1 MMMRTYRALFII
13 LTVWI
18 GAAAL
23 SEAAPIT
30 LVPTGAIWRYLDN
43 GSNQGTN
50 WVTASFND
58 TSWSSGPA
66 ELGYGDGDEATRVE
80 DNATP
85 GYNLPDTDRYITTYF
100 RHRFVLANPQ
110 DVTDLHVQLLR
121 DDGAVVYLNGREIF
135 RSNMPQGPINYQTPA
150 SIAVGV
156 PEESAWFTNTVD
168 PLILVNGT
176 NVIAVE
182 IHQSGASSSDISFNL
197 GLHGTLSSTN
207 NSSPAVSIT
216 GPADQSV
223 FGEPATINIQATA
236 SDSDGSVTNV
246 AFYSNGTRLGDDT
259 NSPYAF
265 SWTGV
270 PAGGYQLRAVA
281 TDNLGASSTSAPI
294 SITVTGQGPAVLVI
308 SNAVWKYLDT
318 GTNPG
323 VAWINP
329 AFDDSTWNSGPAE
342 LGYGD
347 SPEGRPEATVV
358 SYGPN
363 ANAKYITTYFRHSFN
378 VGNPSLFTYLTVR
391 LMRDDGGIVY
401 LNGTEVFRSNMPQ
414 GPVDYLTP
422 ALVAVGG
429 AEESAFFST
438 TVNAALL
445 LPGSNVLAVEI
456 HQQSGGSSDISFA
469 LELLGNT
476 GPLSNNLPTVTL
488 TGPADQST
496 YNDPAIITLNAM
508 AGDTDG
514 SISKVEFFQTGTR
527 LGEDTSS
534 PYSFT
539 WNNVPMGTYQLFA
552 IATDN
557 LGGKATSAV
566 ATVFV
571 TASSA
576 PTISS
581 VAPAAGTVTM
591 LTNITVHF
599 SEPVDGVD
607 ALDLLVNG
615 SPASGLSGSNAVY
628 TFDFPQPPEGPVG
641 ISWAA
646 NHGIV
651 DRESTPKAFDAL
663 APGATWQ
670 YTLVD
675 SIAPAV
681 VKLKPAAGATLTEL
695 REVEVTF
702 SEPVGGVQA
711 NDLLV
716 NGAPATKVSGS
727 LAGPYVF
734 TFNQPSTSTVNV
746 AWTSGHGIHDF
757 AAVQNAFAGGSWSY
771 TLNTNLIES
780 AVVINEIMFHPSSER
795 TDEEYIELLNT
806 GTAPV
811 NLNSWR
817 LRGGISFTFPNVTLG
832 PGGLLVV
839 AANTASFSAKY
850 PSVANVIGNWDGVLS
865 NTGEEIELE
874 DAAGQRVNRVE
885 YADEGDWAVRI
896 RSSLFPEGWTWADD
910 ADGGGKSLELMNPK
924 LPNSSGQ
931 NWAASAT
938 LQGTPGAANSGAA
951 NNTAPLILD
960 VKHFPFVPKSTDT
973 VTITG
978 QVRDETNGV
987 TVTLFYRVATNASP
1001 PSFTLTPMFDDGA
1014 HGDGAAGDGFFGVV
1028 LPAQPD
1034 RTVIEFYVQAVDRSG
1049 NTRTWPA
1056 AARQSDGTSFAQTC
1070 NALYQVSDEVYTG
1083 RQPFYRII
1091 MTEAERALLTAL
1103 NQNNPQS
1110 NAEMNGALVTSDGVD
1125 TKVRYRIGIRHRGA
1139 SSRGANPPNLRVS
1152 VPSENRLNGVTS
1164 FNLNTRYTH
1173 SQLAG
1178 SVLSRKAG
1186 VHSEEAIA
1194 VQVRENGV
1202 NLANSGFPM
1211 FGSYIHLEELDT
1223 DFGQNHFPLDPNGNV
1238 YRCSRPGGDLSY
1250 RGANGQT
1257 YIDNGYSKQS
1267 NVSENDWSDLVNLT
1281 FALNNTADSEY
1292 PAAARRV
1299 ADVDEWTRYF
1309 AMMVL
1314 IGYNE
1319 TSIGSDGAPDDF
1331 SMYRGVS
1338 DPRFL
1343 LLPHD
1348 HDTDLGSGDN
1358 PMPTTS
1364 PIFRATAN
1372 AVVNRF
1378 LRHPDFAPLFYRE
1391 LKRMSDTTFS
1401 SVEVGTLLD
1410 QALGD
1415 WVAPQTVTDMKNWA
1429 AARRT
1434 FVLSQIPLS
1443 LTVNSGLPV
1452 VSGYYQ
1458 TTSPT
1463 ISLNGLGNVIDTRF
1477 IRVNGLI
1484 AQWSPVG
1491 GAWSMTGVPVQ
1502 PGINRITVQALD
1514 GTGQEVATT
1523 FIEVWYDDGN
1533 TANLSGTIASSIALA
1548 ATAGPY
1554 LVSSNVTVN
1563 VGVTLTIEPGT
1574 TLYFAPGTSLT
1585 VNGRLLAEGTADQ
1598 RIRFT
1603 HQPGTASTW
1612 GGIRFNNS
1620 LVENRITYADVEF
1633 AATADPIVATGSTL
1647 LVDHVVFS
1655 GTTRTVI
1662 ELSNSS
1668 ALIRNSVFPS
1678 IVDNETIHGNGMPAS
1693 GYVIIEGNYFGT
1705 TTGYSDIIDFTG
1717 GKRPGP
1723 ILQVLNNFFSGGSD
1737 DALDLDGTDAH
1748 IEGNIFQ
1755 HIHQDAP
1762 RDSASHAIATDTG
1775 SEITVV
1781 RNVFYDNDHAV
1792 LLKNGAFLTAQNNT
1806 IVGSTIAAI
1815 SFDET
1820 NRAVN
1825 PGRGAYL
1832 EGNILWGNAALFQNL
1847 YFNTPGK
1854 TNTDLT
1860 VHRSIMQ
1867 GTNYPGIGNLN
1878 LNPSFVNDTNDFH
1891 LRAGSPAIGTG
1902 PNGLDM
1908 GAYVPQWVSISGGPA
1923 SPTPLTTITLQV
1935 GGPGITHYR
1944 YRVNNG
1950 AYSGETSVSNSIVL
1964 SGLTNGIYTVF
1975 VIGKNS
1981 ADVYQPQTNATPSKT
1996 WTVNT
2001 SAAGLRINEVL
2012 ARNDTAVVVG
2022 SKFPDLIELYNAG
2035 PTSVD
2040 LTGMGITDDP
2050 NDPYKFTFPPGT
2062 TVGAGQYRVLYADNE
2077 TTPPGLHL
2085 GFSLKQEGDEVLL
2098 FGPSGQLIDSVSF
2111 GSQVPDLSIGRL
2123 AGGVWGL
2130 TQPTFG
2136 SPNNAQR
2143 TGDPRDLRIN
2153 EWLADGVTPYAN
2165 DFIELLNLT
2174 SLPVPL
2180 GGLFLTDNPL
2190 GAANLHEIA
2199 PLSFIPANG
2208 FAVFTADGNAGE
2220 GPEHLNFRLSPE
2232 QGMIGLSAHDL
2243 SLIDC
2248 VIYGPQMTDVSQGR
2262 QSNPDGS
2269 VTLAFFNVP
2278 TPGSPNP
2285 GVVIPNQTVTINE
2298 VLAFNTTVTNAF
2310 GNSPDFI
2317 ELYNPSG
2324 STVDLSD
2331 MSLSDNP
2338 ATARR
2343 FVFPA
2348 GSSIGALG
2356 YRVIQFDSD
2365 LPVSGTNT
2373 GFGLKQTGGAVYLF
2387 DRLANGGSLLS
2398 SVAYGLQAADFSIS
2412 RVPNGGTNWV
2422 LSQITLGSANV
2433 ALPALGDPMNLKINE
2448 WMASPA
2454 SGDDWFEVYNPNAQ
2468 PVALGGLYLTDDL
2481 TTRTKSR
2488 IPPLSFIGRGAYA
2501 YQRFEADDN
2510 TAAGADH
2517 VNFRLSAGGES
2528 LGIATTAGAPINEVT
2543 FGRQATGVSEGR
2555 LPDGASTIVSFPDTS
2570 TPGDA
2575 NYLPLN
2581 NVVINEV
2588 LAHTDLPFEDAIEL
2602 YNASAAAV
2610 NISGWYLSDSKNA
2623 LQKFRIPTNTI
2634 IEPGGF
2640 KVFYEYQFNADP
2652 NSPLSFSLNSARG
2665 DEVHLSQA
2673 VTGAL
2678 TGFRATARFG
2688 ASENGVSIGRHVTS
2702 VGVDFVAL
2710 SRRTFGADNPDTSDE
2725 FRMGNGLANAYPK
2738 VGPIVITEIMY
2749 HPPDNGT
2756 NDNVADEFIELRN
2769 LTSAAVSLFDPAFP
2783 TNTWRLRDAVRF
2795 DFPPSTYVA
2804 PNGELLI
2811 VSFDPVNDPGTLNA
2825 FRSKYSIGPGTPIF
2839 GPYSGKL
2846 DNGGESI
2853 ELYKPDTPQT
2863 APDPDAGFVPYILVE
2878 RVKYSDTAPWPIAAD
2893 GSGASLQRVSPDE
2906 YGNDPANWI
2915 AGNPTPGPV
2924 ENDTDGDG
2932 MPDSWEQ
2939 TYGLKPN
2946 DPADALED
2954 ADGDGI
2960 TNLDEYLAGTN
2971 PRDAQ
2976 SGLRL
2981 RISGQGS
2988 IVLEFNAVPNRSYT
3002 IEYSSG
3008 LETDNWIRLDDY
3020 PATPS
3025 GGPVQVTD
3033 VPSGGRRLYRLRTP
3047 QSP

>member
-1 MMMRTYRALFII
+1 
-13 LTVWI
+13 
-18 GAAAL
+18 
-23 SEAAPIT
+23 
-30 LVPTGAIWRYLDN
+30 
-43 GSNQGTN
+43 
-50 WVTASFND
+50 
-58 TSWSSGPA
+58 
-66 ELGYGDGDEATRVE
+66 
-80 DNATP
+80 
-85 GYNLPDTDRYITTYF
+85 
-100 RHRFVLANPQ
+100 
-110 DVTDLHVQLLR
+110 
-121 DDGAVVYLNGREIF
+121 
-135 RSNMPQGPINYQTPA
+135 
-150 SIAVGV
+150 
-156 PEESAWFTNTVD
+156 
-168 PLILVNGT
+168 
-176 NVIAVE
+176 
-182 IHQSGASSSDISFNL
+182 
-197 GLHGTLSSTN
+197 
-207 NSSPAVSIT
+207 
-216 GPADQSV
+216 
-223 FGEPATINIQATA
+223 
-236 SDSDGSVTNV
+236 
-246 AFYSNGTRLGDDT
+246 
-259 NSPYAF
+259 
-265 SWTGV
+265 
-270 PAGGYQLRAVA
+270 
-281 TDNLGASSTSAPI
+281 
-294 SITVTGQGPAVLVI
+294 
-308 SNAVWKYLDT
+308 
-318 GTNPG
+318 
-323 VAWINP
+323 
-329 AFDDSTWNSGPAE
+329 
-342 LGYGD
+342 
-347 SPEGRPEATVV
+347 
-358 SYGPN
+358 
-363 ANAKYITTYFRHSFN
+363 
-378 VGNPSLFTYLTVR
+378 
-391 LMRDDGGIVY
+391 
-401 LNGTEVFRSNMPQ
+401 
-414 GPVDYLTP
+414 
-422 ALVAVGG
+422 
-429 AEESAFFST
+429 
-438 TVNAALL
+438 
-445 LPGSNVLAVEI
+445 
-456 HQQSGGSSDISFA
+456 
-469 LELLGNT
+469 
-476 GPLSNNLPTVTL
+476 
-488 TGPADQST
+488 
-496 YNDPAIITLNAM
+496 
-508 AGDTDG
+508 
-514 SISKVEFFQTGTR
+514 
-527 LGEDTSS
+527 
-534 PYSFT
+534 
-539 WNNVPMGTYQLFA
+539 
-552 IATDN
+552 
-557 LGGKATSAV
+557 
-566 ATVFV
+566 
-571 TASSA
+571 
-576 PTISS
+576 
-581 VAPAAGTVTM
+581 
-591 LTNITVHF
+591 
-599 SEPVDGVD
+599 
-607 ALDLLVNG
+607 
-615 SPASGLSGSNAVY
+615 
-628 TFDFPQPPEGPVG
+628 
-641 ISWAA
+641 
-646 NHGIV
+646 
-651 DRESTPKAFDAL
+651 
-663 APGATWQ
+663 
-670 YTLVD
+670 
-675 SIAPAV
+675 
-681 VKLKPAAGATLTEL
+681 
-695 REVEVTF
+695 
-702 SEPVGGVQA
+702 
-711 NDLLV
+711 
-716 NGAPATKVSGS
+716 
-727 LAGPYVF
+727 
-734 TFNQPSTSTVNV
+734 
-746 AWTSGHGIHDF
+746 
-757 AAVQNAFAGGSWSY
+757 
-771 TLNTNLIES
+771 
-780 AVVINEIMFHPSSER
+780 
-795 TDEEYIELLNT
+795 
-806 GTAPV
+806 
-811 NLNSWR
+811 
-817 LRGGISFTFPNVTLG
+817 
-832 PGGLLVV
+832 
-839 AANTASFSAKY
+839 
-850 PSVANVIGNWDGVLS
+850 
-865 NTGEEIELE
+865 
-874 DAAGQRVNRVE
+874 
-885 YADEGDWAVRI
+885 
-896 RSSLFPEGWTWADD
+896 
-910 ADGGGKSLELMNPK
+910 
-924 LPNSSGQ
+924 
-931 NWAASAT
+931 
-938 LQGTPGAANSGAA
+938 
-951 NNTAPLILD
+951 
-960 VKHFPFVPKSTDT
+960 
-973 VTITG
+973 
-978 QVRDETNGV
+978 
-987 TVTLFYRVATNASP
+987 
-1001 PSFTLTPMFDDGA
+1001 
-1014 HGDGAAGDGFFGVV
+1014 
-1028 LPAQPD
+1028 
-1034 RTVIEFYVQAVDRSG
+1034 
-1049 NTRTWPA
+1049 
-1056 AARQSDGTSFAQTC
+1056 
-1070 NALYQVSDEVYTG
+1070 
-1083 RQPFYRII
+1083 
-1091 MTEAERALLTAL
+1091 
-1103 NQNNPQS
+1103 
-1110 NAEMNGALVTSDGVD
+1110 
-1125 TKVRYRIGIRHRGA
+1125 
-1139 SSRGANPPNLRVS
+1139 
-1152 VPSENRLNGVTS
+1152 
-1164 FNLNTRYTH
+1164 
-1173 SQLAG
+1173 
-1178 SVLSRKAG
+1178 
-1186 VHSEEAIA
+1186 
-1194 VQVRENGV
+1194 
-1202 NLANSGFPM
+1202 
-1211 FGSYIHLEELDT
+1211 
-1223 DFGQNHFPLDPNGNV
+1223 
-1238 YRCSRPGGDLSY
+1238 
-1250 RGANGQT
+1250 
-1257 YIDNGYSKQS
+1257 
-1267 NVSENDWSDLVNLT
+1267 
-1281 FALNNTADSEY
+1281 
-1292 PAAARRV
+1292 
-1299 ADVDEWTRYF
+1299 
-1309 AMMVL
+1309 MMVL

-1331 SMYRGVS
+1331 SMYRGIN

-1348 HDTDLGSGDN
+1348 HDTDLGQGDN

-1401 SVEVGTLLD
+1401 SAEVGALLD

-1429 AARRT
+1429 AARRA

-1443 LTVNSGLPV
+1443 LTVNSGLPIV
-1452 VSGYYQ
+1452 NGYYQ

-1463 ISLNGLGNVIDTRF
+1463 ISLSGLGNVIETGF
-1477 IRVNGLI
+1477 VRVNGMI
-1484 AQWSPVG
+1484 AQWSPIG
-1491 GAWSMTGVPVQ
+1491 GTWSMTGVPVQ

-1514 GTGQEVATT
+1514 GAGQEVAATS
-1523 FIEVWYDDGN
+1523 IEVWYDDGN
-1533 TANLSGTIASSIALA
+1533 TTNLTGTIASSIALA
-1548 ATAGPY
+1548 AAAGPY

-1563 VGVTLTIEPGT
+1563 AGVTLTIEPGT
-1574 TLYFAPGTSLT
+1574 TLYFAPGTTLT

-1603 HQPGTASTW
+1603 RQPGTPGTW
-1612 GGIRFNNS
+1612 GGVRFNNS
-1620 LVENRITYADVEF
+1620 LVENRITWADVEF
-1633 AATADPIVATGSTL
+1633 ATTGDLIVATGSTL

-1678 IVDNETIHGNGMPAS
+1678 IVDNETIHGNGMPAN

-1781 RNVFYDNDHAV
+1781 RNIFYDNDHAV

-1832 EGNILWGNAALFQNL
+1832 DGNILWGNAALFQNL

-1860 VHRSIMQ
+1860 VNRSIMQ
-1867 GTNYPGIGNLN
+1867 GTNYPGIENLN
-1878 LNPSFVNDTNDFH
+1878 LDPLFINETNDFH

-1908 GAYVPQWVSISGGPA
+1908 GAYVPQWASLSGEPA

-1935 GGPGITHYR
+1935 GGPGITHHR
-1944 YRVNNG
+1944 YRVNSG
-1950 AYSGETSVSNSIVL
+1950 AYSGETPVSNSIVL
-1964 SGLTNGIYTVF
+1964 SGLTNGVYTVF

-1981 ADVYQPQTNATPSKT
+1981 AGVYQTNATASKT

-2012 ARNDTAVVVG
+2012 ARNDTAVVVS

-2040 LTGMGITDDP
+2040 LTGMGITDNP
-2050 NDPYKFTFPPGT
+2050 SDPYKFTFPPGT
-2062 TVGAGQYRVLYADNE
+2062 TVGAGQYRVLYGDNE
-2077 TTPPGLHL
+2077 TTPSGLHL
-2085 GFSLKQEGDEVLL
+2085 GFSLKQEGDEVFL
-2098 FGPSGQLIDSVSF
+2098 FGPGGQLIDSISF
-2111 GSQVPDLSIGRL
+2111 GPQVPDLSIGRL
-2123 AGGVWGL
+2123 GGGVWGL

-2136 SPNNAQR
+2136 SPNTAQR
-2143 TGDPRDLRIN
+2143 TADPNDLRIN
-2153 EWLADGVTPYAN
+2153 EWLADGVTPDPN
-2165 DFIELLNLT
+2165 DFIELYNPN

-2180 GGLFLTDNPL
+2180 GGLFLTDNPIS
-2190 GAANLHEIA
+2190 AASLHEIA

-2208 FAVFTADGNAGE
+2208 FVVFTADGNTGE

-2232 QGMIGLSAHDL
+2232 QGMIGLFAHDL

-2248 VIYGPQMTDVSQGR
+2248 IIYGPQTTDVSQGR

-2324 STVDLSD
+2324 SAVDLSD
-2331 MSLSDNP
+2331 MSLSDDP

-2348 GSSIGALG
+2348 GSSIGALA
-2356 YRVIQFDSD
+2356 YKVIQFDSD
-2365 LPVSGTNT
+2365 LPVSATNT
-2373 GFGLKQTGGAVYLF
+2373 GFGIKQTGGAVYLF

-2468 PVALGGLYLTDDL
+2468 PVALAGLYLTDDL
-2481 TTRTKSR
+2481 TTRTKYR
-2488 IPPLSFIGRGAYA
+2488 IPPLSFIGRGAHA

-2510 TAAGADH
+2510 TGAGADH

-2528 LGIATTAGAPINEVT
+2528 LGIATASGAPINDVT

-2555 LPDGASTIVSFPDTS
+2555 LPDGSPTIVSFPDTP

-2581 NVVINEV
+2581 NVVVNEV
-2588 LAHTDLPFEDAIEL
+2588 LAHTDPPFEDAIEL
-2602 YNASAAAV
+2602 YNASAAPV

-2634 IEPGGF
+2634 IEAGGF
-2640 KVFYEYQFNADP
+2640 RVFYEYQFNADP

-2769 LTSAAVSLFDPAFP
+2769 LTGAAVSLFDPAFP

-2795 DFPPSTYVA
+2795 DFPSNTYVA
-2804 PNGELLI
+2804 PNGELLV

-2839 GPYSGKL
+2839 GPYAGKL

-2924 ENDTDGDG
+2924 ENDADGDG

-2939 TYGLKPN
+2939 TYGLNPN
-2946 DPADALED
+2946 DAADALQD

-2960 TNLDEYLAGTN
+2960 TNLNEYLTGTN

-3008 LETDNWIRLDDY
+3008 LETNNWIRLDDF

-3025 GGPVQVTD
+3025 GGTVQVTD
-3033 VPSGGRRLYRLRTP
+3033 VPSGGRRFYRLRTP